1 MQTAKVTDASFEA
14 DVLKATGPVL
24 VDFWAEWCAPCR
36 MVAPVV
42 EALNEDYEGKIK
54 VAKMDVD
61 ASPVIPAKFG
71 VMSIPTLILFKNGE
85 EKARVV
91 GARGKDAIL
100 REIDGLTHARMI
112 RRTEARSAGCT
123 RKPMRVGRSCIS
135 AERSDMEAILP

>member
-1 MQTAKVTDASFEA
+1 MREIVHLNDHNFESE
-14 DVLKATGPVL
+14 VIQSETPVL

-71 VMSIPTLILFKNGE
+71 VMSIPTLILFVAGKPAQRMVGFQPKPSLKN
-85 EKARVV
+85 KI
-91 GARGKDAIL
+91 DAVL
-100 REIDGLTHARMI
+100 ASV
-112 RRTEARSAGCT
+112 A
-123 RKPMRVGRSCIS
+123 
-135 AERSDMEAILP
+135 